1 MQRQIWYDVDLVG
14 QAPMRSQSSVETSK
28 NKAGVNVMNFFTGFE
43 PRTSGSEATALPT
56 ESQPLLVRIF
66 HTQLL
71 SMLGNLKGHI

>member
-28 NKAGVNVMNFFTGFE
+28 KKLESMSWIFLLDSNLAPLV
-43 PRTSGSEATALPT
+43 SEATALPT